1 MIGLRDRRRD
11 GRVVRVGEGLGARW
25 GAADDS
31 RETSLRG
38 PEGYGSKGGGGMV
51 VLRLIA
57 FARPARARL
66 GLAVLFGVLA
76 LGSGVGLMATSA
88 WLISRAAQHP
98 PVLMLMVAIVAVRA
112 FGLGRGVFRYVER
125 LVGHDA
131 TFRILADLRARVYER
146 LERLAPG
153 GLPAFRSGDLL
164 NRLVAD
170 VDAVQDLFLRVLL
183 PCTIAAVVG
192 GASVGVAWA
201 LLPSAGVVLLLALVV
216 AGVVAPWLSAV
227 VSRRAERRTTDLRG
241 ELTSHV
247 VDTLQGAPELIAYG
261 AAPDQLAKAEQLD
274 HDFTRATARSATTT
288 GAGAAI
294 SVLAG
299 GLAVW
304 GNLAAG
310 VPAVR
315 SGALD
320 GVLLAVIVLLPLAAF
335 EVVAGLPLAAQYMER
350 VRRSASRIF
359 AVLDSP
365 PPVRDP
371 DDPAPLPAPPYTLS
385 VENLRARWTPDGP
398 YALDGISL
406 DLMPGRRCAIVGPS
420 GSGKTTLTSVL
431 LRFLEPAGGRASLN
445 GVDLRALTGDDVR
458 RVIGLCAQ
466 DAHLFDSTIGENIRL
481 ARPAAT
487 DDEIRHV
494 LRRARLLDWVETLPR
509 GLDTHVGEHGA
520 QVSGGQRRRIAL
532 ARALL
537 ADPPVLLLDE
547 PAEHLDIATADAL
560 TADLLT
566 ATEGR
571 TTLLVT
577 HRLSGLDA
585 VDEIVVLDGG
595 RVADRGTHAALL
607 SRPGPYRALWEREQ
621 AAVPAP
627 EFK

>member
-1 MIGLRDRRRD
+1 MTSRLRLRDEMR
-11 GRVVRVGEGLGARW
+11 GRVLIRL
-25 GAADDS
+25 
-31 RETSLRG
+31 LR
-38 PEGYGSKGGGGMV
+38 
-51 VLRLIA
+51 I
-57 FARPARARL
+57 ARPAWGRL
-66 GLAVLFGVLA
+66 VVAVLFGVLA

-131 TFRILADLRARVYER
+131 TFRVLADLRARVYER

-153 GLPAFRSGDLL
+153 ALPSFRGGDLL

-170 VDAVQDLFLRVLL
+170 VDAIQDLYLRVLL
-183 PCTIAAVVG
+183 PCTVAAVVG
-192 GASVGVAWA
+192 GASVGLAWA
-201 LLPSAGVVLLLALVV
+201 LLPAAGAVLLFALLA
-216 AGVVAPWLSAV
+216 AGVVAPWLSAAMA
-227 VSRRAERRTTDLRG
+227 RRAERRTTDLRG

-261 AAPDQLAKAEQLD
+261 AAPAQLAEAARLD
-274 HDFTRATARSATTT
+274 RDFTRATARSAST
-288 GAGAAI
+288 AGVAAAI
-294 SVLAG
+294 SALAG

-304 GNLAAG
+304 GALAVG

-335 EVVAGLPLAAQYMER
+335 EVVAGLPLAAQYLER
-350 VRRSASRIF
+350 VRRSAARVF

-365 PPVRDP
+365 EPVRDP
-371 DDPAPLPAPPYTLS
+371 EVAAPLPAAPYSLS
-385 VENLRARWTPDGP
+385 VRDLRARWTPNGP

-406 DLMPGRRCAIVGPS
+406 DLTPGRRCAIVGPS
-420 GSGKTTLTSVL
+420 GSGKTTLTAVL
-431 LRFLEPAGGRASLN
+431 LRFLEPAGGRVTLN
-445 GVDLRALTGDDVR
+445 GVDIRDLDGDDVR

-466 DAHLFDSTIGENIRL
+466 DAHLFDSTIGQNVRL
-481 ARPAAT
+481 ARPSAT
-487 DDEIRHV
+487 EDEIRDA
-494 LRRARLLDWVETLPR
+494 LRRARVLDWVESLPE

-520 QVSGGQRRRIAL
+520 QVSGGQRQRIAL

-537 ADPPVLLLDE
+537 ADFPILLLDE
-547 PAEHLDIATADAL
+547 PAEHLDIATADEL
-560 TADLLT
+560 TADLLA

-577 HRLSGLDA
+577 HRLAGLDA
-585 VDEIVVLDGG
+585 VDEIVVLDQG
-595 RVADRGTHAALL
+595 VIVDRGTHSDLL
-607 SRPGPYRALWEREQ
+607 SRPGVYRSLWERERHAEP
-621 AAVPAP
+621 AALPA
-627 EFK
+627 E

>member
-1 MIGLRDRRRD
+1 
-11 GRVVRVGEGLGARW
+11 
-25 GAADDS
+25 
-31 RETSLRG
+31 
-38 PEGYGSKGGGGMV
+38 MV

-294 SVLAG
+294 SALAG

-320 GVLLAVIVLLPLAAF
+320 GVLLAVVVLLPLAAF

-445 GVDLRALTGDDVR
+445 GVDLRTLTGDDVR

>member
-1 MIGLRDRRRD
+1 I
-11 GRVVRVGEGLGARW
+11 
-25 GAADDS
+25 
-31 RETSLRG
+31 
-38 PEGYGSKGGGGMV
+38 
-51 VLRLIA
+51 LRLIR
-57 FARPARARL
+57 FARPGRGRL
-66 GLAVLFGVLA
+66 VLAVVFGGLA
-76 LGSGVGLMATSA
+76 LGSGAGLMATSA

-112 FGLGRGVFRYVER
+112 FGLGRGVFRYAER

-183 PCTIAAVVG
+183 PCAVAAVVG
-192 GASVGVAWA
+192 GASVGLAWA
-201 LLPSAGVVLLLALVV
+201 LLPSAGVVLLLALVL
-216 AGVVAPWLSAV
+216 AGVVAPWLSAA

-261 AAPDQLAKAEQLD
+261 AAPEQLAKAAQLD
-274 HDFTRATARSATTT
+274 REFTRATARSATTA
-288 GAGAAI
+288 GAGAAL
-294 SVLAG
+294 SALAG

-304 GNLAAG
+304 GSLMVG

-320 GVLLAVIVLLPLAAF
+320 GVLLAVVVLLPLAAF

-350 VRRSASRIF
+350 VRRSATRIF

-371 DDPAPLPAPPYTLS
+371 DESAPLPVAPYTLAL
-385 VENLRARWTPDGP
+385 ENVRARWTPDAP

-406 DLMPGRRCAIVGPS
+406 DLTPGRRCAIVGPS
-420 GSGKTTLTSVL
+420 GSGKTTLTAVL
-431 LRFLEPAGGRASLN
+431 LRFLEFTGGASLN

-487 DDEIRHV
+487 DDEIRDV
-494 LRRARLLDWVETLPR
+494 LRRARLADWVESLPR
-509 GLDTHVGEHGA
+509 GLGTRVGEHGA
-520 QVSGGQRRRIAL
+520 QVSGGQRQRIAL

-537 ADPPVLLLDE
+537 ADFPILLLDE
-547 PAEHLDIATADAL
+547 PAEHLDIATADEL

-577 HRLSGLDA
+577 HRLAGLDA
-585 VDEIVVLDGG
+585 VDEIVVLDEG
-595 RVADRGTHAALL
+595 RVADRGTHTDLL
-607 SRPGPYRALWEREQ
+607 ARPGLYSTLWHREHT
-621 AAVPAP
+621 ATRTP
-627 EFK
+627 EFN

>member
-1 MIGLRDRRRD
+1 MIFRLLR
-11 GRVVRVGEGLGARW
+11 
-25 GAADDS
+25 
-31 RETSLRG
+31 
-38 PEGYGSKGGGGMV
+38 
-51 VLRLIA
+51 
-57 FARPARARL
+57 FARPARGRL
-66 GLAVLFGVLA
+66 ALAVLFGVLA

-146 LERLAPG
+146 LERLAPA
-153 GLPAFRSGDLL
+153 GLPAFRGGDLL

-183 PCTIAAVVG
+183 PCTVAAVVG
-192 GASVGVAWA
+192 GASVGLAWL
-201 LLPSAGVVLLLALVV
+201 LLPSAGVVLLLALLL
-216 AGVVAPWLSAV
+216 AGVVAPWLSGA

-261 AAPDQLAKAEQLD
+261 AVPEQLAEAARID
-274 HDFTRATARSATTT
+274 RDFTRATARSATTA
-288 GAGAAI
+288 GLGAAV
-294 SVLAG
+294 SALAG

-304 GNLAAG
+304 GSLAVG

-320 GVLLAVIVLLPLAAF
+320 GVLLAVVVLLPLAAF
-335 EVVAGLPLAAQYMER
+335 EVVAGLPLAAQYLER
-350 VRRSASRIF
+350 VRRSAARVF

-365 PPVRDP
+365 PPVQEP
-371 DDPAPLPAPPYTLS
+371 DAPAPLPAAPYTLS
-385 VENLRARWTPDGP
+385 VENLRARWTPTAP
-398 YALDGISL
+398 HALDGASL
-406 DLMPGRRCAIVGPS
+406 DLAPGRRCAIVGPS
-420 GSGKTTLTSVL
+420 GSGKTTLTAVL
-431 LRFLEPAGGRASLN
+431 LRFLEPAGGRTSLN
-445 GVDLRALTGDDVR
+445 GVDLRALSGDDVR

-481 ARPAAT
+481 ARPSAT
-487 DDEIRHV
+487 DGEIRDA
-494 LRRARLLDWVETLPR
+494 LRRARLLDWVESLPD
-509 GLDTHVGEHGA
+509 GLATRVGEHGA
-520 QVSGGQRRRIAL
+520 RVSGGQRQRIAL

-537 ADPPVLLLDE
+537 ADFPILLLDE
-547 PAEHLDIATADAL
+547 PAEHLDLATADEL

-577 HRLSGLDA
+577 HRLAGLDA
-585 VDEIVVLDGG
+585 VDEIIVLDGG
-595 RVADRGTHAALL
+595 RVADRGTHTDLVN
-607 SRPGPYRALWEREQ
+607 RPGPYRALWQREQ
-621 AAVPAP
+621 AASPAP
-627 EFK
+627 QLT

>member
-1 MIGLRDRRRD
+1 
-11 GRVVRVGEGLGARW
+11 
-25 GAADDS
+25 
-31 RETSLRG
+31 
-38 PEGYGSKGGGGMV
+38 MV

>member
-1 MIGLRDRRRD
+1 MI
-11 GRVVRVGEGLGARW
+11 
-25 GAADDS
+25 
-31 RETSLRG
+31 
-38 PEGYGSKGGGGMV
+38 
-51 VLRLIA
+51 LRLIGL
-57 FARPARARL
+57 ARPAWGR
-66 GLAVLFGVLA
+66 LAVAVVFGVLA

-98 PVLMLMVAIVAVRA
+98 PVLTLMVAVVAVRA

-125 LVGHDA
+125 LAGHDA

-146 LERLAPG
+146 LERLTPG
-153 GLPAFRSGDLL
+153 GLPSFRGGDLL

-192 GASVGVAWA
+192 GASVGLAWA
-201 LLPSAGVVLLLALVV
+201 LLPSAGVVLLLALLL
-216 AGVVAPWLSAV
+216 AGVAAPWLSSVMA
-227 VSRRAERRTTDLRG
+227 RRAERQTTDLRA

-261 AAPDQLAKAEQLD
+261 AAPAQLAEAARLD
-274 HDFTRATARSATTT
+274 RGFTRASARSSTTA
-288 GAGAAI
+288 GVGAAI

-304 GNLAAG
+304 GSLAAG

-315 SGALD
+315 SGVLD
-320 GVLLAVIVLLPLAAF
+320 GVLLAVVVLLPLAAF

-350 VRRSASRIF
+350 VRRSAARVF

-365 PPVRDP
+365 EPVRDP
-371 DDPAPLPAPPYTLS
+371 DVPAPPPAAPYTLS
-385 VENLRARWTPDGP
+385 VENLRARWTPGGP
-398 YALDGISL
+398 YVLDGIRL
-406 DLMPGRRCAIVGPS
+406 DLTPGRRCALVGPS
-420 GSGKTTLTSVL
+420 GSGKTTLTAVL
-431 LRFLEPAGGRASLN
+431 LRFLEPAGGRTILN
-445 GVDLRALTGDDVR
+445 GVDLQSLNGDDVR
-458 RVIGLCAQ
+458 RIIGLCAQ
-466 DAHLFDSTIGENIRL
+466 DAHMFDSTIGENVRL

-487 DDEIRHV
+487 DDEIRDA
-494 LRRARLLDWVETLPR
+494 LRRARILDWVDSLPH

-520 QVSGGQRRRIAL
+520 QVSGGQRQRIAL

-537 ADPPVLLLDE
+537 ADFPILLLDE

-566 ATEGR
+566 ATEDR

-577 HRLSGLDA
+577 HRLAGLDA
-585 VDEIVVLDGG
+585 VDEIIVLDATG
-595 RVADRGTHAALL
+595 RIADRGTHADLL
-607 SRPGPYRALWEREQ
+607 SRPGAYRSMWQLESTAEPVRR
-621 AAVPAP
+621 P
-627 EFK
+627 